1 MQHSKIVKGI
11 DIGSSKVTTIVGQYF
26 NNEDKF
32 NIVAVASVP
41 ANGFRKGQ
49 IIDLEKATQTITQS
63 VESAERMA
71 GFQINNISVAI
82 AAPHIESLNSQ
93 GVVAI
98 SNSGGE
104 IETNDID
111 RVIEAAKAISLP
123 TGKEIIHVIPRI
135 FTVDGQEGITDPIG
149 MNGVRLELESHI
161 ILASSPAIKNLK
173 KCFHHT
179 GIHINNLVY
188 SGLAAATASLTA
200 TEKELGVALIDIGG
214 TITTITI
221 FHQNSPVFS
230 SIVPLGGDNITNDLA
245 IGLRLSITNAHQV
258 KIGLDKAVKN
268 KKFEDE
274 IKLSDLG
281 VKTDNDKK
289 ISLQTAVTGIV
300 KPRLKEIFNLISQ
313 QIDHS
318 GFNNNIPSGLVLT
331 GGASQ
336 TVNASKI
343 CGDIIP
349 LPLRIAQ
356 PPKVGGIVDNILNP
370 AHTSSIGLLI
380 YSQNTDSQPPNTNQ
394 KPRLSLNNMANRIKK
409 ILEPLLP

>member
-1 MQHSKIVKGI
+1 MQHSKIIKGI

-32 NIVAVASVP
+32 NIVAVSSIP
-41 ANGFRKGQ
+41 ADGFRKGQ
-49 IIDLEKATQTITQS
+49 IIDLEKAAETITQS

-71 GFQINNISVAI
+71 GFQINNASVAI
-82 AAPHIESLNSQ
+82 AAPHIESINSQ

-98 SNSGGE
+98 SNPSGE
-104 IETNDID
+104 IENNDIN
-111 RVIEAAKAISLP
+111 RVIEAAKAVSLP
-123 TGKEIIHVIPRI
+123 AGKEIIHVIPRI

-173 KCFHHT
+173 KCFHQV
-179 GIHINNLVY
+179 GIHINKLVY
-188 SGLAAATASLTA
+188 SGLAATTASLTT

-245 IGLRLSITNAHQV
+245 IGLRLPIKDALEV
-258 KIGLDKAVKN
+258 KIGLDKAIKN
-268 KKFEDE
+268 KKYEDE
-274 IKLSDLG
+274 IELSSLG
-281 VKTDNDKK
+281 VKNDDNKK
-289 ISLQTAVTGIV
+289 ISLQTAVTGII
-300 KPRLKEIFNLISQ
+300 KPRLEEIFHLINQ
-313 QIDHS
+313 QIDYS
-318 GFNNNIPSGLVLT
+318 GFKNNIPSGIVLT
-331 GGASQ
+331 GGTSQ
-336 TVNASKI
+336 TVNASKV
-343 CGDIIP
+343 CSQVIP
-349 LPLRIAQ
+349 LPLRIAK

-380 YSQNTDSQPPNTNQ
+380 YSQNSDTQQDNNNQ
-394 KPRLSLNNMANRIKK
+394 KPKLSLNSVTSRIKK

>member
-11 DIGSSKVTTIVGQYF
+11 DIGSSKITTIVGQYF
-26 NNEDKF
+26 NDEDKF
-32 NIVAVASVP
+32 NIVAVSSIP
-41 ANGFRKGQ
+41 TNGFRKGQ
-49 IIDLEKATQTITQS
+49 IIDLEKAAETITQS

-71 GFQINNISVAI
+71 GFQINSASVTI
-82 AAPHIESLNSQ
+82 AAPHIESINSQ

-104 IETNDID
+104 IENNDID
-111 RVIEAAKAISLP
+111 RVIEAARAISLP
-123 TGKEIIHVIPRI
+123 AGKEIIHVIPRI

-179 GIHINNLVY
+179 GIQIDQLVY
-188 SGLAAATASLTA
+188 SGLAASTASLTA

-245 IGLRLSITNAHQV
+245 IGLRLSIKDAQEA
-258 KIGLDKAVKN
+258 KIGLDQALKN

-274 IKLSDLG
+274 ISLSDLG
-281 VKTDNDKK
+281 IKTDDNKK
-289 ISLQTAVTGIV
+289 ISVQTAVTGII
-300 KPRLKEIFNLISQ
+300 KPRLEEIFSLISQ

-318 GFNNNIPSGLVLT
+318 GFKNNIPSGLVLT

-336 TVNASKI
+336 TVNTTKA
-343 CGDIIP
+343 CGHIIP

-356 PPKVGGIVDNILNP
+356 PPKIGGIVDNILNP

-380 YSQNTDSQPPNTNQ
+380 YSQNTDTQPENTSQ
-394 KPRLSLNNMANRIKK
+394 KPKLSLTNITSRIKK